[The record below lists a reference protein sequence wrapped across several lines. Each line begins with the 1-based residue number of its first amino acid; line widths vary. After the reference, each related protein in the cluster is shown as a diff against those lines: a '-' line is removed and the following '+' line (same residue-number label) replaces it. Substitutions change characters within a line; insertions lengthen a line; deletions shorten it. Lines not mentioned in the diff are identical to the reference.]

1 MPPAHKSA
9 SHARIPAS
17 TKCRPASAKR
27 SAPFILTC
35 GARRARDQ
43 VRFHNSMLV
52 HVTRYTAV
60 QRQVRAE
67 VEAEVKNI
75 RNRMRVGGGR
85 ESWTT

>member
-1 MPPAHKSA
+1 
-9 SHARIPAS
+9 
-17 TKCRPASAKR
+17 
-27 SAPFILTC
+27 
-35 GARRARDQ
+35 
-43 VRFHNSMLV
+43 MLV

-85 ESWTT
+85 GILDDLKALWELDYVPTIAKVRSILPERLLKPVSWPDVEPHLLDVVESITS